1 MEMSEDVNTDFDVPE
16 DLFAMCHVAKVA
28 DDEVADIM
36 PPPEVVTIV
45 MNDNRELADEQYLT
59 EWLTNRER
67 LWAKAEEIYEI
78 LPEPDPNNLPVW
90 MTQPWALPIQSRWGA
105 GLSHA
110 ITAAEEWLANQ

>member
-1 MEMSEDVNTDFDVPE
+1 MGEDVNTDFDVPE

-78 LPEPDPNNLPVW
+78 LPEPDPNNLPLW
-90 MTQPWALPIQSRWGA
+90 MTQTWALPIQSRWGA

-110 ITAAEEWLANQ
+110 IAAAEEWLANQ